1 MFYEPF
7 WKYSSCEICGE
18 TYQYDSANLAA
29 LFLAT
34 GYCSEK
40 CLDKAIRKN
49 ELPNW
54 MSL

>member
-1 MFYEPF
+1 MFYESL

-18 TYQYDSANLAA
+18 TYQYDSANLATA
-29 LFLAT
+29 
-34 GYCSEK
+34 YCSEK

-49 ELPNW
+49 ELPSW